1 MTSAPTADGEPT
13 RFPASPAGL
22 PRGRRFARAGR
33 FLFLFVWIV
42 SAVYVFPFR
51 LRGWIPTD
59 EGAFSHS
66 AERVLNGE
74 MPHRDF
80 PELYTGGLSYWNALA
95 FRVFGLRLTSLRLAL
110 FLGFLAFVP
119 AVFAIASRFGSP
131 LLSGLITLVAVAWS
145 LPNYFAG
152 SVSWYNLFLATWG
165 TLALLRHVETEQ
177 RRWLF
182 LAGVLAGISCL
193 FKVIGAYFIAAALL
207 FLLYR
212 EQQLSVSPGG
222 PAGRRRL
229 SAFLLFQ
236 AAGLSLFLVVL
247 FLTVRGQLGET
258 EFLNFLVP
266 ASTISGFLISR
277 EFLEGAGRFARRF
290 SILMG
295 LALPLAAGVLLPIL
309 LFLVPFALNGA
320 LGAVT
325 RGVIAGTGA
334 HVQFIRSPLPRLS
347 ALWPAVPYS
356 IVLGAGSLAPVRF
369 AGPFRALLAVALAA
383 ALWLSGISEEVYR
396 VIWYSARFLG
406 VSVVF
411 AACLRLRDAHRSGFW
426 GSETRQKVFLLAAVV
441 AMTGMVQF
449 PYAQPIYFLYFAP
462 LVALAIFA
470 LVESEPH
477 PPWRLH
483 AGMLAFYLLF
493 ALLRTNPGSV
503 YSLGQWFERY
513 DPPAVLDLPRAG
525 GIRVTVKDAVVYD
538 SLVPL
543 AQEKSGGRPIYAGP
557 DCDQIYFLS
566 GLRDAVSYG
575 AGSPRDPMER
585 PEEVFR
591 SLEEKGVRAVV
602 LNRGPLFAK
611 QLRSEIVVRFE
622 KLFPRSR
629 TIGQFVARWRD

>member
-13 RFPASPAGL
+13 RSSAPPARRVS
-22 PRGRRFARAGR
+22 RRFV
-33 FLFLFVWIV
+33 FLLVWLV

-59 EGAFSHS
+59 EGAFGHS

-80 PELYTGGLSYWNALA
+80 PEIYTGGLSFWNALA
-95 FRVFGLRLTSLRLAL
+95 LRVFGIRLTSLRLAL
-110 FLGFLAFVP
+110 FLCFLAFVP

-131 LLSGLITLVAVAWS
+131 LLAGLITLLTVAWS

-165 TLALLRHVETEQ
+165 TLALLRHVETGQ

-182 LAGVLAGISCL
+182 FAGVLAGISCL
-193 FKVIGAYFIAAALL
+193 FKVIGAYFIAASLL

-212 EQQLSVSPGG
+212 EQQISVSGRA
-222 PAGRRRL
+222 AGQRRL
-229 SAFLLFQ
+229 SPFLLFQ
-236 AAGLSLFLVVL
+236 TAGLSFFLVVL
-247 FLTVRGQLGET
+247 FLTVRDQPGEM

-266 ASTISGFLISR
+266 AATVCGFLIWR
-277 EFLEGAGRFARRF
+277 EYREGGGPFARRF
-290 SILMG
+290 SMLMR
-295 LALPLAAGVLLPIL
+295 LILPLAAGALLPIL

-320 LGAVT
+320 LGVLT

-334 HVQFIRSPLPRLS
+334 HVRFIRSSLPPLS
-347 ALWPAVPYS
+347 AVWPAVPYT
-356 IVLGAGSLAPVRF
+356 IVLGAGSLAPFRF
-369 AGPFRALLAVALAA
+369 ARPLRVLLAAALAA
-383 ALWLSGISEEVYR
+383 ALWLSGISEEIYQ

-411 AACLRLRDAHRSGFW
+411 AACLRLRDAHRLGFW
-426 GSETRQKVFLLAAVV
+426 SSETRQKVFLLAAVV
-441 AMTGMVQF
+441 AMTSLVQF
-449 PYAQPIYFLYFAP
+449 PYAQPIYFLYVAP

-470 LVESEPH
+470 LTGSEPH
-477 PPWRLH
+477 PPRRLH

-493 ALLRTNPGSV
+493 ALLRTNPGYV
-503 YSLGQWFERY
+503 YALGQRFERY

-525 GIRVTVKDAVVYD
+525 GIRVSAKDAEVYG
-538 SLVPL
+538 SLVSL
-543 AQEKSGGRPIYAGP
+543 IQEKSGGRPIYAGP

-566 GLRDAVSYG
+566 GLRDAVSFSAG
-575 AGSPRDPMER
+575 APRDPMQG

-591 SLEEKGVRAVV
+591 SLEANGTRAIV
-602 LNRGPLFAK
+602 LNRSPLFADY
-611 QLRSEIVVRFE
+611 LRPQIVARFE
-622 KLFPRSR
+622 ELFPRSR
-629 TIGQFVARWRD
+629 AIGRFVARWKD